1 MRPSPPQPGS
11 QPSPHPQ
18 PPPPHGQMMPN
29 QPFMSPRYPGGP
41 GPRSGVRMP
50 QDFNP
55 GPGGPGPMMPGSM
68 DPGRPGLLFSL

>member
-41 GPRSGVRMP
+41 RSGVRMP

-68 DPGRPGLLFSL
+68 DPGRPGLFLF